1 MTSNLLTKAG
11 EIWLIFSKFEVH
23 IILKSLFILIS
34 GFEVFSGTLNFSSF
48 LLFFL
53 SNNPFNLS
61 ITREG
66 ASFIQS
72 KTTQLPSI
80 IASYKNLGSNFIN
93 SLSSPEESDIFWD
106 PIRSVHS
113 KFYV

>member
-1 MTSNLLTKAG
+1 M
-11 EIWLIFSKFEVH
+11 H
-23 IILKSLFILIS
+23 IILKSLLIFIS
-34 GFEVFSGTLNFSSF
+34 GFEASSGTSNFSSF

-80 IASYKNLGSNFIN
+80 IASYKNLGSNFIS
-93 SLSSPEESDIFWD
+93 SLSFP
-106 PIRSVHS
+106 
-113 KFYV
+113 